1 MKKYKNRK
9 DAVKTVVAILCAALM
24 LTACGNAE
32 ADAMEEIAA
41 SVTETTTESAEVL
54 PTEKPAAESTEAPAK
69 TVDEGSA
76 TEPVEPVAVTAEPDT
91 KPSAEPVAASAGAAA
106 EAGYTCTEMTQTM
119 YAKSAVNVRDLP
131 STDGKKIGS
140 LKASEEITVTGKCDQ
155 TGWYRFDW
163 NNTTGY
169 VSDRYIVS
177 EKPAV
182 NTVAA
187 NTTTAGNSNTAGNQ
201 YASNTGTDE
210 FGISD
215 AVIEN
220 FMKTHGDGSTGNTD
234 NKVVGNTITGKLSA
248 ENDYFDRAAAEQVF
262 ASLNAERT
270 AAGIPAL
277 IWSEDLYNI
286 AVQRCYE
293 NDVHAGARAGTG
305 ENQTVGSG
313 CDAATIH
320 QKWHDSEGHHNN
332 YMNSTWTYG
341 AVAVRVLSNTLGGI
355 QLEPYH
361 IAYEVFSAGDNTAAN
376 SSVTINTPAQ
386 DNSVAAAPK
395 TADGNTGASS
405 SNVGWSMTPPTQE
418 DGLKKWQEQN
428 PDVEVSFGN

>member
-1 MKKYKNRK
+1 MKHRTHKLAAK
-9 DAVKTVVAILCAALM
+9 AVAAILCAALM
-24 LTACGNAE
+24 LTACGGKETTSNETASTETTSATATEATSVESTEMTTTEAAVEPTEAPTETPAE
-32 ADAMEEIAA
+32 SPAPAVEPTAA
-41 SVTETTTESAEVL
+41 SVEPTTV
-54 PTEKPAAESTEAPAK
+54 ST
-69 TVDEGSA
+69 
-76 TEPVEPVAVTAEPDT
+76 
-91 KPSAEPVAASAGAAA
+91 
-106 EAGYTCTEMTQTM
+106 GYTYSELNQTM

-140 LKASEEITVTGKCDQ
+140 LKASQEITVTGKCDQ
-155 TGWYRFDW
+155 TGWYRFEL

-169 VSDRYIVS
+169 VSDKYIVS

-187 NTTTAGNSNTAGNQ
+187 TGNNSTTGNQ

-220 FMKTHGDGSTGNTD
+220 FMKTHGDGGTGNTG
-234 NKVVGNTITGKLSA
+234 NTVVGNTITGNLSA

-293 NDVHAGARAGTG
+293 NDVHAGVRAGTG

-313 CDAATIH
+313 CEAATIH

-341 AVAVRVLSNTLGGI
+341 AVAVRVLSNTLGGM

-361 IAYEVFSAGDNTAAN
+361 IAYEVFSVGDSTNAN
-376 SSVTINTPAQ
+376 SSVTINTPVQ
-386 DNSVAAAPK
+386 DDSVAAAPK
-395 TADGNTGASS
+395 TADDGTSTSS
-405 SNVGWSMTPPTQE
+405 SNVGWSMTPSTQE

>member
-9 DAVKTVVAILCAALM
+9 DAVKTVVAVLCAACM

-32 ADAMEEIAA
+32 ADAMEKIAA
-41 SVTETTTESAEVL
+41 SVTETTTEPAEVL
-54 PTEKPAAESTEAPAK
+54 PTEKPAAEPTEAPAK

-131 STDGKKIGS
+131 NTDGKKIGS
-140 LKASEEITVTGKCDQ
+140 LKASQEITVTGKCDQ

-169 VSDRYIVS
+169 VSDKYIVS

-182 NTVAA
+182 NTVAST
-187 NTTTAGNSNTAGNQ
+187 NNSSNTAGNQ
-201 YASNTGTDE
+201 YTSNTGTDE

-220 FMKTHGDGSTGNTD
+220 FMKTHGNSAAGNTTTGNTS
-234 NKVVGNTITGKLSA
+234 TT
-248 ENDYFDRAAAEQVF
+248 NDYFDRAAAEQIF
-262 ASLNAERT
+262 ALVNAERT

-277 IWSEDLYNI
+277 TWSEDMYNI

-293 NDVHAGARAGTG
+293 NDVHAGVRAGTT
-305 ENQTVGSG
+305 ENYTTGDGS
-313 CDAATIH
+313 DAAAIH
-320 QKWHDSEGHHNN
+320 QKWHDSEGHRNT
-332 YMNSTWTYG
+332 YMRAEYTYG
-341 AVAVRVLSNTLGGI
+341 AVAVRLVSNTLGGI

-361 IAYEVFSAGDNTAAN
+361 IAYEVFDLNNTATN
-376 SSVTINTPAQ
+376 SSVTINTPVQ

-395 TADGNTGASS
+395 TANENTDTSS

>member
-9 DAVKTVVAILCAALM
+9 DAVKMVVAVLCAACM

-32 ADAMEEIAA
+32 ADAMEEIAV

-54 PTEKPAAESTEAPAK
+54 PTEKPAAEPTEAPAK

-76 TEPVEPVAVTAEPDT
+76 T
-91 KPSAEPVAASAGAAA
+91 EPVAASAGAAA

-140 LKASEEITVTGKCDQ
+140 LKASQEITVTGKCDQ
-155 TGWYRFDW
+155 TGWYRFEL

-169 VSDRYIVS
+169 VSDKYIVS

-187 NTTTAGNSNTAGNQ
+187 NTTTAGNSNTAGNTTQ
-201 YASNTGTDE
+201 QNTAAPTPAQTTTTGT
-210 FGISD
+210 
-215 AVIEN
+215 
-220 FMKTHGDGSTGNTD
+220 TD
-234 NKVVGNTITGKLSA
+234 TSG
-248 ENDYFDRAAAEQVF
+248 EYFDRAMAEQVF
-262 ASLNAERT
+262 ALVNEERV
-270 AAGIPAL
+270 ANGIPAL
-277 IWSEDLYNI
+277 IWSEDMYNI

-293 NDVHAGARAGTG
+293 NDVHAGVRAGTT
-305 ENQTVGSG
+305 ENYSEGQQTAEEIYQS
-313 CDAATIH
+313 
-320 QKWHDSEGHHNN
+320 WHDSPGHHDTYMRPN
-332 YMNSTWTYG
+332 YVYS
-341 AVAVRVLSNTLGGI
+341 AVAVRIVPLMGGALGNI
-355 QLEPYH
+355 H
-361 IAYEVFSAGDNTAAN
+361 IHYQVFDLNNTAAN

-405 SNVGWSMTPPTQE
+405 SNVGWSLTPPTQE

>member
-1 MKKYKNRK
+1 
-9 DAVKTVVAILCAALM
+9 M
-24 LTACGNAE
+24 LTACGSKETTSNE
-32 ADAMEEIAA
+32 TA
-41 SVTETTTESAEVL
+41 STETTSV
-54 PTEKPAAESTEAPAK
+54 ESTEMTATEAAVAEPTAKPAEIPTESEAAPAE
-69 TVDEGSA
+69 TPAESPAPAVEPTTA
-76 TEPVEPVAVTAEPDT
+76 PVEPTAVST
-91 KPSAEPVAASAGAAA
+91 
-106 EAGYTCTEMTQTM
+106 GYTYSELNQTM

-140 LKASEEITVTGKCDQ
+140 LKASQEIVVTGKCDQ

-163 NNTTGY
+163 NNTIGY
-169 VSDRYIVS
+169 VSDKYIVS

-182 NTVAA
+182 NTVASA
-187 NTTTAGNSNTAGNQ
+187 NNSSNTAGNQ

-210 FGISD
+210 FGTSD

-220 FMKTHGDGSTGNTD
+220 FMKTHGNGGTGNTTT
-234 NKVVGNTITGKLSA
+234 GNTSTT
-248 ENDYFDRAAAEQVF
+248 NDYFDRAAAEQIF
-262 ASLNAERT
+262 ALVNAERT

-277 IWSEDLYNI
+277 TWSEDMYNI

-293 NDVHAGARAGTG
+293 DDVHAGVRAGTI
-305 ENQTVGSG
+305 ENYTTGDGS
-313 CDAATIH
+313 DAAAIH
-320 QKWHDSEGHHNN
+320 QKWHDSEGHRNT
-332 YMNSTWTYG
+332 YMRAEYTYG
-341 AVAVRVLSNTLGGI
+341 AVAVRLISNTLGGI

-361 IAYEVFSAGDNTAAN
+361 IAYEVFDLNNTAAN

-386 DNSVAAAPK
+386 DDSVAAAPK
-395 TADGNTGASS
+395 TADENTDTSS

>member
-9 DAVKTVVAILCAALM
+9 DAVKTVVAVLCAACM

-54 PTEKPAAESTEAPAK
+54 PTEKPAAEPTEAPAK

-140 LKASEEITVTGKCDQ
+140 LKASQEITVTGKCDQ
-155 TGWYRFDW
+155 TGWYRFEL

-169 VSDRYIVS
+169 VSDKYIVS

-187 NTTTAGNSNTAGNQ
+187 AGNNNTAGNTTQ
-201 YASNTGTDE
+201 QNTAAPAATPTPAQTTTTGT
-210 FGISD
+210 
-215 AVIEN
+215 
-220 FMKTHGDGSTGNTD
+220 TD
-234 NKVVGNTITGKLSA
+234 TSG
-248 ENDYFDRAAAEQVF
+248 EYFDRAMAEQVF
-262 ASLNAERT
+262 ALVNEERV
-270 AAGIPAL
+270 ANGIPAL
-277 IWSEDLYNI
+277 IWSEDMYNI

-293 NDVHAGARAGTG
+293 NDVHEGVRAGTT
-305 ENQTVGSG
+305 ENYSEGQQTAEEIYQS
-313 CDAATIH
+313 
-320 QKWHDSEGHHNN
+320 WHDSPGHHDTYMRPN
-332 YMNSTWTYG
+332 YVYS
-341 AVAVRVLSNTLGGI
+341 AVAVRIVPLMGGALGNI
-355 QLEPYH
+355 H
-361 IAYEVFSAGDNTAAN
+361 IHYQVFDLNNTAAN
-376 SSVTINTPAQ
+376 SSVTINTPVQ
-386 DNSVAAAPK
+386 DDSVAAAPK
-395 TADGNTGASS
+395 TADENTNASS

>member
-1 MKKYKNRK
+1 
-9 DAVKTVVAILCAALM
+9 M
-24 LTACGNAE
+24 LTACGSKETTSNE
-32 ADAMEEIAA
+32 TA
-41 SVTETTTESAEVL
+41 STETTSV
-54 PTEKPAAESTEAPAK
+54 ESTEMTATEAAVAEPTAKPAEIPTESEAAPAE
-69 TVDEGSA
+69 TPAESPAPAVEPTTA
-76 TEPVEPVAVTAEPDT
+76 PVEPTAVST
-91 KPSAEPVAASAGAAA
+91 
-106 EAGYTCTEMTQTM
+106 GYTYSELNQTM

-140 LKASEEITVTGKCDQ
+140 LKASQEIVVTGKCDQ

-163 NNTTGY
+163 NNTIGY
-169 VSDRYIVS
+169 VSDKYIVS

-182 NTVAA
+182 NTVASA
-187 NTTTAGNSNTAGNQ
+187 NNSSNTAGNQ

-220 FMKTHGDGSTGNTD
+220 FMKTHGNGGTGNTTT
-234 NKVVGNTITGKLSA
+234 GNTSTT
-248 ENDYFDRAAAEQVF
+248 NDYFDRAAAEQIF
-262 ASLNAERT
+262 ALVNAERT

-277 IWSEDLYNI
+277 TWSEDMYNI

-293 NDVHAGARAGTG
+293 DDVHAGVRAGTI
-305 ENQTVGSG
+305 ENYTTGDGS
-313 CDAATIH
+313 DAAAIH
-320 QKWHDSEGHHNN
+320 QKWHDSEGHRNT
-332 YMNSTWTYG
+332 YMRAEYTYG
-341 AVAVRVLSNTLGGI
+341 AVAVRLISNTLGGI

-361 IAYEVFSAGDNTAAN
+361 IAYEVFDLNNTAAN
-376 SSVTINTPAQ
+376 SSVTINTPVQ

-405 SNVGWSMTPPTQE
+405 SNVGWSLTPPTQE

-428 PDVEVSFGN
+428 PDAEVSFGN

>member
-1 MKKYKNRK
+1 MKHRTHKFAAK
-9 DAVKTVVAILCAALM
+9 AVAAILCAALM
-24 LTACGNAE
+24 LTACGSKETTSNKT
-32 ADAMEEIAA
+32 A
-41 SVTETTTESAEVL
+41 STETTPIEAATEATSV
-54 PTEKPAAESTEAPAK
+54 ESTTEA
-69 TVDEGSA
+69 TVA
-76 TEPVEPVAVTAEPDT
+76 EPTAEPT
-91 KPSAEPVAASAGAAA
+91 AEPA
-106 EAGYTCTEMTQTM
+106 EAPTKAPTETAPASTVEPTAAPVETTAISTGYTYSELNQTM

-140 LKASEEITVTGKCDQ
+140 LKASQEITVTGKCDQ

-169 VSDRYIVS
+169 VSDKYIVS

-182 NTVAA
+182 NTVAT

-220 FMKTHGDGSTGNTD
+220 FMKSHGEGDTGNTTT
-234 NKVVGNTITGKLSA
+234 GNTSTT
-248 ENDYFDRAAAEQVF
+248 NDYFDRAAAEQIF
-262 ASLNAERT
+262 AMVNAERT

-277 IWSEDLYNI
+277 TWSEDMYNI
-286 AVQRCYE
+286 AMQRCYE
-293 NDVHAGARAGTG
+293 DDVHAGVRAGTT
-305 ENQTVGSG
+305 ENYTTGNGS
-313 CDAATIH
+313 DAAAIH
-320 QKWHDSEGHHNN
+320 QKWHDSEGHRNT
-332 YMNSTWTYG
+332 YMRAEYTYG
-341 AVAVRVLSNTLGGI
+341 AVAVRLISANLGGM

-361 IAYEVFSAGDNTAAN
+361 VAYEVFDLNNTATN
-376 SSVTINTPAQ
+376 SSVIINTP
-386 DNSVAAAPK
+386 AAAPK
-395 TADGNTGASS
+395 TADENTGTSS

>member
-1 MKKYKNRK
+1 MKHRTHKLAAK
-9 DAVKTVVAILCAALM
+9 AVAAILCAALM
-24 LTACGNAE
+24 LTACGGKETTSNETASTETTSATATEATSVESTEMTTTEAAVEPTEAPTETPAE
-32 ADAMEEIAA
+32 SPAPAVEPTAA
-41 SVTETTTESAEVL
+41 SVEPTTV
-54 PTEKPAAESTEAPAK
+54 ST
-69 TVDEGSA
+69 
-76 TEPVEPVAVTAEPDT
+76 
-91 KPSAEPVAASAGAAA
+91 
-106 EAGYTCTEMTQTM
+106 GYTYSELNQTM

-140 LKASEEITVTGKCDQ
+140 LKASQEITVTGKCDQ
-155 TGWYRFDW
+155 TGWYRFEL

-169 VSDRYIVS
+169 VSDKYIVS

-187 NTTTAGNSNTAGNQ
+187 TGNNSTTGNQ

-220 FMKTHGDGSTGNTD
+220 FMKTHGDGGTGNTG
-234 NKVVGNTITGKLSA
+234 NTVVGNTITGNLSA

-293 NDVHAGARAGTG
+293 NDVHAGVRAGTG

-341 AVAVRVLSNTLGGI
+341 AVAVRVLSNTLGGM

-361 IAYEVFSAGDNTAAN
+361 IAYEVFSVGDSTNAN
-376 SSVTINTPAQ
+376 SSVTINTPVQ
-386 DNSVAAAPK
+386 DDSVAAAPK
-395 TADGNTGASS
+395 TADDGTSTSS
-405 SNVGWSMTPPTQE
+405 SNVGWSMTPSTQE

-428 PDVEVSFGN
+428 PDAEVSFGN

>member
-9 DAVKTVVAILCAALM
+9 DAVKTVVAVLCAACM

-54 PTEKPAAESTEAPAK
+54 PTEKPAAEPTEAPAK

-76 TEPVEPVAVTAEPDT
+76 TEPVESVAVTAEPDT

-140 LKASEEITVTGKCDQ
+140 LKASQEITVTGKCDQ

-169 VSDRYIVS
+169 VSDKYIVS
-177 EKPAV
+177 EKPV
-182 NTVAA
+182 SNVAA
-187 NTTTAGNSNTAGNQ
+187 TGNSNTAGNQ
-201 YASNTGTDE
+201 YASNTVDDT
-210 FGISD
+210 FGITEEQ
-215 AVIEN
+215 IEN
-220 FMKTHGDGSTGNTD
+220 FMKTHGDGATGNTTTTTSKD
-234 NKVVGNTITGKLSA
+234 A
-248 ENDYFDRAAAEQVF
+248 YFDRAMAEQVF
-262 ASLNAERT
+262 AMVNAERS
-270 AAGIPAL
+270 AAGIPEL
-277 IWSEDLYNI
+277 TWSEDLYNI
-286 AVQRCYE
+286 AMERCHE
-293 NDVHAGARAGTG
+293 DDGHASVRPGTG
-305 ENQTVGSG
+305 ENCQTGSFG
-313 CDAATIH
+313 DDNANATTIH
-320 QKWHDSEGHHNN
+320 QNWKNSQGHYDN
-332 YMNSTWTYG
+332 YMNTMYGTG
-341 AVAVRVLSNTLGGI
+341 AVAILRIPCNLGGI
-355 QLEPYH
+355 QLGDGVV
-361 IAYEVFSAGDNTAAN
+361 AYEVFGVGSTAAN
-376 SSVTINTPAQ
+376 SSVTINTPVQ
-386 DNSVAAAPK
+386 DDSVAAAPK
-395 TADGNTGASS
+395 TADEYTSASS